1 MHKYSISEKYTINVG
16 TNMYKVCGSQVRN
29 VFRNIILNEINFKT
43 GCALDKVPPDFRKC
57 VRAPACFVDNQQS
70 VSTVRQSGF
79 KCTLVSCK

>member
-16 TNMYKVCGSQVRN
+16 TNMYKVCGVGH
-29 VFRNIILNEINFKT
+29 FRNIILNEINFKA
-43 GCALDKVPPDFRKC
+43 GCALDKVSPDCRKC
-57 VRAPACFVDNQQS
+57 VREPACFVDNQQS